1 MNTKILMSVLVI
13 GLTAMAVGGAMTGAF
28 FSDTEES
35 TGNTFTAGTL
45 DLTPDTSAA
54 FVSGLTNL
62 APGVDNVAQSITVFN
77 SGTIDGAQMDLSISI
92 TGEADGNNPKSPDAS
107 GNDMSDTEYAEA
119 LKVETLTWE
128 ANNLLSGISDTNSDG
143 NTYIDLKEVA
153 NADLSDQV
161 GLTADEK
168 EKLRLD
174 VTLDPT
180 DKYSNAPQGDG
191 VVIKVVFDL
200 SQVAD

>member
-1 MNTKILMSVLVI
+1 MNTKILMSLLII
-13 GLTAMAVGGAMTGAF
+13 GLTAMAVGGAMTGAY
-28 FSDTEES
+28 FSDTEDS

-45 DLTPDTSAA
+45 DLTPDTSVA

-77 SGTIDGAQMDLSISI
+77 SGTIDGAQMDLNIDI
-92 TGEADGNNPKSPDAS
+92 TGEADNSPNSPD
-107 GNDMSDTEYAEA
+107 GNGVAMTNAKYAEA
-119 LKVETLTWE
+119 LKVETLTWGGTDLTTDITE
-128 ANNLLSGISDTNSDG
+128 TTSDG
-143 NTYIDLKEVA
+143 NGYIDLKEVA

-174 VTLDPT
+174 VTLDP
-180 DKYSNAPQGDG
+180 Y
-191 VVIKVVFDL
+191 
-200 SQVAD
+200 